1 MELSGIL
8 VIDKPTGPTSFDVVA
23 RVRSTLKTPKVGH
36 TGTLDPLATGVL
48 PVCVGSATKLAGYL
62 TEGDKTY
69 EATVRLGESTDTQDA
84 QGTVLQR
91 RAVVD
96 LTPARLEA
104 TLQRFRGPILQVPPM
119 YSAVKI
125 DGKRLYE
132 LARKGQEVEREPR
145 PVTIYAL
152 ELLAFGVPELRLRVR
167 CSKGT
172 YVRTLAHDLGEAL
185 GFGAHLTAL
194 RRTQSGPF
202 SIGEAISLQQVVELG
217 PARREEARAWLRPL
231 AQAFAELPTLEL
243 DAATLARKV
252 LHGQPLEL
260 PPSLAVSEGQK
271 VRLLGPDGAMVALAE
286 RQGEKLRYLRV
297 LAGA

>member
-1 MELSGIL
+1 MERSGIL

-48 PVCVGSATKLAGYL
+48 PICIGSATKLAGYL

-84 QGTVLQR
+84 QGTILQKR
-91 RAVVD
+91 EVVD

-104 TLQRFRGPILQVPPM
+104 TLQRFRGPILQIPPM
-119 YSAVKI
+119 YSAVKV

-132 LARKGQEVEREPR
+132 LARKGQEVERAPR
-145 PVTIYAL
+145 PVTVYAF
-152 ELLAFGVPELRLRVR
+152 ELLEFGVPEIRIRVR

-202 SIGEAISLQQVVELG
+202 SIAEAIPLQQVVELG
-217 PARREEARAWLRPL
+217 PARREEAFAWLRPL
-231 AQAFAELPTLEL
+231 AEAFAELPTLQL
-243 DAATLARKV
+243 DAALVARKV

-260 PPSLAVSEGQK
+260 PASLAVPEGQK
-271 VRLLGPDGAMVALAE
+271 VRLLGPSGEMVALAE
-286 RQGEKLRYLRV
+286 RRGAQLRYLRV